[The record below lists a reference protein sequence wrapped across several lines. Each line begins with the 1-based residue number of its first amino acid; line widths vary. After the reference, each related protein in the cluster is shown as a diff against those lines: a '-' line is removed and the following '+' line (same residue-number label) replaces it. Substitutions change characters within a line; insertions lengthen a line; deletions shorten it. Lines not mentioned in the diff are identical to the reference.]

1 MHPTGSFT
9 RARRRPRR
17 DLAGRVGN
25 LTLSGLAVGLV
36 LILIGA
42 SLPLVLGTQAQR
54 AYQELLGA
62 AVDALPGATVVFSR
76 YDRGWFSSTANTE
89 WALEASG
96 AQRLRLDSRIEQGP
110 FIWFNLKGFPVLAR
124 VQTRAEWLGT
134 AVQLPPL
141 LVTTNI
147 STDGSAVGR
156 LLVPATDQ
164 PRRNDSPWLRNT
176 DLTGTLHFSP
186 AAPTVLIEIDLPAVA
201 LVTPTGPLAQLTDS
215 RLRSELRGWTGGLYT
230 GTTRLTIGAARFGGT
245 GAEPANAS
253 STATEPRRQRL
264 PTGSPDTP
272 PAAPVGASLHGLVID
287 LTQTPSDRTLDIQLQ
302 AQVDDLQLRGQDYR
316 AAQVGISARSLDGES
331 LIDLIEAI
339 QALSSSTRTP
349 ALRGLVGLTLVT
361 RLLPRFLAAGPRFDL
376 DPVRL
381 DTPDGPVTLHLR
393 VAAPAAGD
401 GSANRG
407 SNAVT
412 WLTAITG
419 EGAVTLPESVA
430 RDWLGPA
437 DQEHRGDPPAEQ
449 RLDRWLDEGWV
460 SARDGQVSSTVHL
473 VDGVLTVNGRIL
485 PLLGP
490 TGGFR

>member
-1 MHPTGSFT
+1 MLPTGSFT
-9 RARRRPRR
+9 RAPGRPHRGS
-17 DLAGRVGN
+17 AGRVRRPALGA
-25 LTLSGLAVGLV
+25 LAAGLV
-36 LILIGA
+36 LILIGI

-54 AYQELLGA
+54 AYQDLLGA
-62 AVDALPGATVVFSR
+62 VGDALPGATVVFSR

-89 WALEASG
+89 WALAASG
-96 AQRLRLDSRIEQGP
+96 TQRLRLDSRIEQGP
-110 FIWFNLKGFPVLAR
+110 FTWFSRESFPVLAR
-124 VQTRAEWLGT
+124 VQTRAEWIGT
-134 AVQLPPL
+134 AVELPPL
-141 LVTTNI
+141 LVTTHI

-156 LLVPATDQ
+156 LLVPATDR
-164 PRRNDSPWLRNT
+164 PRRDDIHWLRNT
-176 DLTGTLHFSP
+176 DLTGTVHFSP

-201 LVTPTGPLAQLTDS
+201 LVTPTGPLAQLTDA
-215 RLRSELRGWTGGLYT
+215 RLRSDLRGWTGGLYT

-253 STATEPRRQRL
+253 STATEPHRQLL
-264 PTGSPDTP
+264 PTGLPDTP
-272 PAAPVGASLHGLVID
+272 PAAPAGAAALNGLTID
-287 LTQTPSDRTLDIQLQ
+287 LTQVPNDRNLDIQLQ
-302 AQVDDLQLRGQDYR
+302 AQADDLQLRGQDYR
-316 AAQVGISARSLDGES
+316 TAKVGISARSLDGES
-331 LIDLIEAI
+331 LTDLIEAL
-339 QALSSSTRTP
+339 QTLSSTTRTP

-381 DTPDGPVTLHLR
+381 DTPDGPVNLQLR

-401 GSANRG
+401 GSVTRG

-412 WLTAITG
+412 WLTAITA

-430 RDWLGPA
+430 RDWLEPGP
-437 DQEHRGDPPAEQ
+437 

-473 VDGVLTVNGRIL
+473 ADGVLTVNGRML
-485 PLLGP
+485 PMLGP

>member
-9 RARRRPRR
+9 RARRRPGRGS
-17 DLAGRVGN
+17 AGRVGRR
-25 LTLSGLAVGLV
+25 TLGALAVGLV
-36 LILIGA
+36 VILIGA

-54 AYQELLGA
+54 AYQELLDA
-62 AVDALPGATVVFSR
+62 AGESLPGARVVFSR

-96 AQRLRLDSRIEQGP
+96 TQRLRLDSRIEQGP
-110 FIWFNLKGFPVLAR
+110 FTWFNREGFPVLAR
-124 VQTRAEWLGT
+124 VQTRAEWIGT

-164 PRRNDSPWLRNT
+164 PRRDDRPWLRNP
-176 DLTGTLHFSP
+176 DLTGTVHFNP
-186 AAPTVLIEIDLPAVA
+186 LAPSWLIEIDLPAAA
-201 LVTPTGPLAQLTDS
+201 LVTTTGPLAQLTDA
-215 RLRSELRGWTGGLYT
+215 RLRSDLRGWTGGLYT

-245 GAEPANAS
+245 GTEPTNTS
-253 STATEPRRQRL
+253 SATATESGRQPL
-264 PTGSPDTP
+264 PTGLPGTP
-272 PAAPVGASLHGLVID
+272 PAAPAGAALHGLVID
-287 LTQTPSDRTLDIQLQ
+287 LTQTPSDRNLDIQLQ
-302 AQVDDLQLRGQDYR
+302 AKADDLQLRGQQYR
-316 AAQVGISARSLDGES
+316 TAQVGISARSLDGES
-331 LIDLIEAI
+331 LIDLIEAL
-339 QALSSSTRTP
+339 QTLSSTTQTP

-381 DTPDGPVTLHLR
+381 DTPDGPVNLHLR
-393 VAAPAAGD
+393 VATLAAGD

-407 SNAVT
+407 SNAMA
-412 WLTAITG
+412 WLTTITG
-419 EGAVTLPESVA
+419 EGAVTLPEAVA
-430 RDWLGPA
+430 RDWLGA
-437 DQEHRGDPPAEQ
+437 DQEQRGAARQ

-460 SARDGQVSSTVHL
+460 SARDGQVSSTVRL
-473 VDGVLTVNGRIL
+473 ADGVLIVNGRVL

>member
-1 MHPTGSFT
+1 MHPIGSFT
-9 RARRRPRR
+9 RVPGRPRR
-17 DLAGRVGN
+17 GSAGRVGR
-25 LTLSGLAVGLV
+25 LALGALAAGLV

-62 AVDALPGATVVFSR
+62 AGEALPGATVVFSR
-76 YDRGWFSSTANTE
+76 YDRGWFSSTADTE

-96 AQRLRLDSRIEQGP
+96 TQRLRLDSRIEQGP
-110 FIWFNLKGFPVLAR
+110 FTWFSREGFPVLAR
-124 VQTRAEWLGT
+124 VQTRAEWIGT
-134 AVQLPPL
+134 AVQMPPL
-141 LVTTNI
+141 LVTTHI

-164 PRRNDSPWLRNT
+164 PRRDDLPWLRT
-176 DLTGTLHFSP
+176 KDLTGTVHFSP
-186 AAPTVLIEIDLPAVA
+186 AAPTVLVEIDLPAVA
-201 LVTPTGPLAQLTDS
+201 LVTPTGPLAQLTDA
-215 RLRSELRGWTGGLYT
+215 RLRSDLRGWTGGLYT
-230 GTTRLTIGAARFGGT
+230 GITRLTIGVARFGST
-245 GAEPANAS
+245 GAELTNA
-253 STATEPRRQRL
+253 TATEPRWQRL
-264 PTGSPDTP
+264 PTGSPGTP
-272 PAAPVGASLHGLVID
+272 PATPAGAALHGLVID
-287 LTQTPSDRTLDIQLQ
+287 LTQTPSDRNLDVQLQ
-302 AQVDDLQLRGQDYR
+302 ARADDLQLRGQDYR
-316 AAQVGISARSLDGES
+316 TAQIGISARSLDGQS
-331 LIDLIEAI
+331 LIDLIEAL
-339 QALSSSTRTP
+339 QTLSSNTRNP

-381 DTPDGPVTLHLR
+381 DTPDGPVNLHLR

-412 WLTAITG
+412 WLTAISA

-437 DQEHRGDPPAEQ
+437 DQEHQGAAGQ
-449 RLDRWLDEGWV
+449 RLDRWLEEGWV
-460 SARDGQVSSTVHL
+460 SVRDGQVSSTVHL
-473 VDGVLTVNGRIL
+473 ADRVLTVNGRIL
-485 PLLGP
+485 PLLGA

>member
-1 MHPTGSFT
+1 MHPTGAFT
-9 RARRRPRR
+9 RALGRPRR
-17 DLAGRVGN
+17 GSAGRVGR
-25 LTLSGLAVGLV
+25 LALSALAVGLV
-36 LILIGA
+36 LLLLGA
-42 SLPLVLGTQAQR
+42 TLPLVLGTQAQR
-54 AYQELLGA
+54 AYQHLLGA
-62 AVDALPGATVVFSR
+62 AGAALPGATVIFSR
-76 YDRGWFSSTANTE
+76 YDRGWFRSTANTE
-89 WALEASG
+89 WTLAASG
-96 AQRLRLDSRIEQGP
+96 TQRLRLDSRIEQGP
-110 FIWFNLKGFPVLAR
+110 FTWFSREGFPVLAR
-124 VQTRAEWLGT
+124 VQTRAEWIGT
-134 AVQLPPL
+134 AVELPPL

-164 PRRNDSPWLRNT
+164 PRRDDIHWLRNT
-176 DLTGTLHFSP
+176 DLTGTVHFSP
-186 AAPTVLIEIDLPAVA
+186 AAPTWLIAIDLPAVA
-201 LVTPTGPLAQLTDS
+201 LVTPTGPLAQLTDA
-215 RLRSELRGWTGGLYT
+215 RLGSELRGWTGGLYT

-245 GAEPANAS
+245 GADPAAS
-253 STATEPRRQRL
+253 PATEPRRQRL
-264 PTGSPDTP
+264 PTGLPDTP
-272 PAAPVGASLHGLVID
+272 PTAPGGAALHGLVID
-287 LTQTPSDRTLDIQLQ
+287 LTQTPSDRNLDIQLQ
-302 AQVDDLQLRGQDYR
+302 AQADDLQLRGQDYR
-316 AAQVGISARSLDGES
+316 TAQVGISARSLHGES

-339 QALSSSTRTP
+339 QTLSSTTRTP

-381 DTPDGPVTLHLR
+381 DTPDGPVNLHLR
-393 VAAPAAGD
+393 IAAPAAGD
-401 GSANRG
+401 GGVNRG

-437 DQEHRGDPPAEQ
+437 DQEHRDPAGH

-460 SARDGQVSSTVHL
+460 SARDEQVSSTVRL
-473 VDGVLTVNGRIL
+473 ADGVLTVNGRIL